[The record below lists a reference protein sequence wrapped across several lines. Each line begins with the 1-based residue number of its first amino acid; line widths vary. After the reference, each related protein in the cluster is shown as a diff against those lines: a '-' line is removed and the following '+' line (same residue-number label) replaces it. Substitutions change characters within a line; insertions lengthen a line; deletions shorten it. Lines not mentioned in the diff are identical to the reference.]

1 MDIERVDHY
10 SIRTDDLERS
20 RRFYTEVIGLTE
32 GPRPPFDFPGYWL
45 YAGEH
50 PIVHLMGYNPQRRGT
65 LDAHV
70 GERKA
75 AAGGGTGAFD
85 HVAFAATNKAG
96 LIERCRRNDVPYRER
111 TVPQS
116 NLTQVF
122 LQDPD
127 GLTIEVN
134 YRS

>member
-1 MDIERVDHY
+1 MDIQRVDHY

-20 RRFYTEVIGLTE
+20 RRFYTDVIGLEE

-45 YAGEH
+45 YAGAH
-50 PIVHLMGYNPQRRGT
+50 PIVHLMGYNPARRGT
-65 LDAHV
+65 LDAQV

-75 AAGGGTGAFD
+75 AADGGTGALD
-85 HVAFAATNKAG
+85 HVAFAGTDRAA
-96 LIERCRRNDVPYRER
+96 LIARCRKHDVAYRER
-111 TVPQS
+111 SVPQS

-127 GLTIEVN
+127 GLTIEIN
-134 YRS
+134 YRD